1 MVLRYC
7 FRFVLDLK
15 INDNCR
21 CELFIVWNENKQQI
35 NLGAKNKG
43 NLYCVILKRCAFFDT
58 EEFGIS
64 FHRANG

>member
-43 NLYCVILKRCAFFDT
+43 NLCAFFDT